1 MEHLRSA
8 SMSSFSVYQKCLSSQ
23 AFHPS
28 DIINQYL
35 LNEEP
40 SANIAITHDD
50 VWITMLEEDLLQPED
65 LAQEGRLETL
75 VSQRYSTISGEG
87 AVYLQSQRDSE
98 SDTSS
103 ASEGLESDSEPLT
116 RADVGALPDMERG
129 ALWPQMVPPP
139 MGPYTPAAWPMPPGM
154 SPHPVYAAYMP
165 WQHPTQQPPLIK
177 IPGAKTA
184 QAAVQWTN
192 NADRMGPFAEGPHY
206 GPVLEPFLAKIVGAC
221 IKLNP
226 LLAPPSDTQDD
237 YLRWNML
244 FHTGNCY
251 RTTESHRS
259 WVRGRNAPAT
269 HPRVTYVR
277 IISRAFPWM
286 IHARAHNP
294 KLGVTCGEVLDAIST
309 FMYGNVAKKEYEH
322 LPSGRK
328 WQIREGYRFNRSTD
342 HNAPGG
348 CLGESLKRL
357 DWLGAMS
364 RFGGLVTND
373 TFVKEHCGDVLPCMF
388 ELKCLPSYPLTAQ
401 EMHERRQRLDNPPR
415 RRSRSWPATSRQPSP
430 RSVTVRFASDDD
442 DDAI

>member
-1 MEHLRSA
+1 MAHASRNVTASGVCCIYAVAAPDPTAPADQNSRSKDSSSRR
-8 SMSSFSVYQKCLSSQ
+8 SMDKQCRSHGSLCRRTTLYVFLNLSSN
-23 AFHPS
+23 S
-28 DIINQYL
+28 NRWL
-35 LNEEP
+35 
-40 SANIAITHDD
+40 T
-50 VWITMLEEDLLQPED
+50 
-65 LAQEGRLETL
+65 
-75 VSQRYSTISGEG
+75 
-87 AVYLQSQRDSE
+87 QSCR
-98 SDTSS
+98 
-103 ASEGLESDSEPLT
+103 
-116 RADVGALPDMERG
+116 RAD
-129 ALWPQMVPPP
+129 
-139 MGPYTPAAWPMPPGM
+139 
-154 SPHPVYAAYMP
+154 
-165 WQHPTQQPPLIK
+165 
-177 IPGAKTA
+177 
-184 QAAVQWTN
+184 
-192 NADRMGPFAEGPHY
+192 

-221 IKLNP
+221 IKVNP

-357 DWLGAMS
+357 DWLGATS

-373 TFVKEHCGDVLPCMF
+373 TFVMEHCGDVLPCIF

-401 EMHERRQRLDNPPR
+401 EVHEQQQRLDNPPR